1 MSNTKIYKI
10 MKLFSKKEISKK
22 LNISVRTVD
31 RLLKRRE
38 LEALRI
44 GRLIRVT
51 QDQLDQ
57 FLEKSALNHDETDMM
72 YQKQLKIY
80 NNQQK

>member
-10 MKLFSKKEISKK
+10 MKLFSKKEISEK

-57 FLEKSALNHDETDMM
+57 FLEKSALNHDDKVNFPTETDTN
-72 YQKQLKIY
+72 I
-80 NNQQK
+80 

>member
-1 MSNTKIYKI
+1 
-10 MKLFSKKEISKK
+10 MKLFSKKEISEK

-31 RLLKRRE
+31 RLLKRGE

-57 FLEKSALNHDETDMM
+57 FLEKSALNHDDKVNFLTETD
-72 YQKQLKIY
+72 QTF
-80 NNQQK
+80 NNK

>member
-1 MSNTKIYKI
+1 

-57 FLEKSALNHDETDMM
+57 FLEKSALNQGETDMM